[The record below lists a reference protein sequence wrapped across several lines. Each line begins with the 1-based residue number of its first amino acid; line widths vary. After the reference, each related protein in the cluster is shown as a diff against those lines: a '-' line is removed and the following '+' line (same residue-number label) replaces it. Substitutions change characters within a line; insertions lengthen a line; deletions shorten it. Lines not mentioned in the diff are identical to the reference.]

1 MDEINIMAK
10 ELAVE
15 CHERGFSIILGIV
28 DPKTHQLIRA
38 ADGNLA
44 HILTLMVQ
52 QLWQLSEQSGCD
64 VGEMIDEM
72 KLAAVTSQKKK
83 GGKKNGTS
91 RKSNSSK

>member
-1 MDEINIMAK
+1 MDEINIKAR
-10 ELAVE
+10 ELAAD
-15 CHERGFSIILGIV
+15 CHERGFSITLGIV

-44 HILTLMVQ
+44 DILTLMVQ
-52 QLWQLSEQSGCD
+52 QLWQLSEQSGND
-64 VGEMIDEM
+64 VGEMIDQM

-83 GGKKNGTS
+83 GGKKNAS